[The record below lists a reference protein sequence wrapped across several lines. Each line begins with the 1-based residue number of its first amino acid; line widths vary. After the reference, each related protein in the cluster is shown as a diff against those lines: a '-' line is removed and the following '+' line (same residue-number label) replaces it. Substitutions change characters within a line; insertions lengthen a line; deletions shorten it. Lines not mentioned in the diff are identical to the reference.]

1 MIIKKYDLKGLTV
14 IIALLLLI
22 VISDL
27 QLMFL

>member
-1 MIIKKYDLKGLTV
+1 MMIKKYDLKGLTV

>member
-27 QLMFL
+27 QRMFL